1 MKKLF
6 FLTTLYCL
14 LFSVAQA
21 QSVDILWQGR
31 GYTPPFY
38 QGRTLWSRQSG
49 ITLVAIP
56 QGLGNS
62 ANLNYKWSRSGTVLG
77 NISGVGKNSINYAD
91 SVLSRPQTFKVEIVS
106 GADGETVL
114 ASASVDLAPIDP
126 EILVYENHPLYGFTF
141 HKETGSSYLLRN
153 EEVTFTAFPL
163 FFSAPSRTSN
173 LLSYQ
178 WRTNAQDA
186 QKAGSVTYRTPEG
199 ASGSARVEAHVTN
212 REMIMQDVR
221 KSFLVQF
228 GEQ

>member
-6 FLTTLYCL
+6 FLTILYSL
-14 LFSVAQA
+14 LFSFAEA
-21 QSVDILWQGR
+21 QSVDILWQGK

-49 ITLVAIP
+49 VTLVAIP
-56 QGLGNS
+56 QGLGNA

-77 NISGVGKNSINYAD
+77 NISGVGKSTINYAD
-91 SVLSRPQTFKVEIVS
+91 SVLSRPQTFKVEIIGS
-106 GADGETVL
+106 DGETVR

-126 EILVYENHPLYGFTF
+126 DILVYENHPLYGFMF
-141 HKETGSSYLLRN
+141 HKEIGGSHVLRDD
-153 EEVTFTAFPL
+153 EVTFAAFPL
-163 FFSAPSRTSN
+163 FFSTPSRTSG

-178 WRTNAQDA
+178 WRTNAQNA
-186 QKAGSVTYRTPEG
+186 QEASSVTYRTPEG
-199 ASGSARVEAHVTN
+199 TSGSARVEARVTN
-212 REMIMQDVR
+212 REMMMQDVR